1 MRFNDVERQMLKLTG
16 YDKAFVNKDGFVKEP
31 SRESSKERA
40 SRRAS
45 KEKEKEQK
53 DVVKLKS
60 TSTTSKD
67 APVAERLKQLD
78 AEIAERR

>member
-1 MRFNDVERQMLKLTG
+1 MLKLTG

-53 DVVKLKS
+53 DVVKS